1 MRDVRFSE
9 DDDTGVRTLFT
20 PRGDLPPMKR
30 SQAFLLGV
38 LALFSVLTFV
48 IVLPFLEYVVLAA
61 LFAYVLHPIHRR
73 LEPRLG
79 AMTAAITLITATLF
93 VIIVP
98 VLYVVSIFIADLR
111 AIARGQSGLDIA
123 AIEARILELTGMEVE
138 VAGVLRTA
146 AQQIFTVLF
155 DGVGGVV
162 TSTLKVSMG
171 LAVMVFLLYY
181 FLLEGEAFVEWFYD
195 LVPLPEHVTAR
206 LLSKL
211 DAVTWGV
218 VIGHISV
225 AIAQALLAGIG
236 LWVAGVPDPAFWTF
250 IMVILSLLPLI
261 GAFIVWGPAAAYL
274 VVVGDVGSGLLLA
287 VYGLTVVSLFDN
299 YARPIVIDR
308 RAHINPGVLLLGVVG
323 GIYAVGFTGIF
334 VGPIVIG
341 VLVAA
346 METYRTEFDA
356 V

>member
-1 MRDVRFSE
+1 MN
-9 DDDTGVRTLFT
+9 
-20 PRGDLPPMKR
+20 R
-30 SQAFLLGV
+30 SQAFLLGII
-38 LALFSVLTFV
+38 ALFSALAFV
-48 IVLPFLEYVVLAA
+48 IVLPFVEYVVLAA
-61 LFAYVLHPIHRR
+61 LLAYVLNPLHRR
-73 LEPRLG
+73 LASRLG
-79 AMTAAITLITATLF
+79 EITAAISLIVGTLF
-93 VIIVP
+93 VIVVP
-98 VLYVVSIFIADLR
+98 LLYVISVFIADLR
-111 AIARGQSGLDIA
+111 AIARGESGLDA
-123 AIEARILELTGMEVE
+123 AEIEARILESTGVEIDVAEVLTSG
-138 VAGVLRTA
+138 
-146 AQQIFTVLF
+146 AQQIFEVLF

-162 TSTLKVSMG
+162 AGTLKISMG

-181 FLLEGEAFVEWFYD
+181 LLLEGEAFVEWFSD
-195 LVPLPEHVTAR
+195 LVPLPAHVIDR

-225 AIAQALLAGIG
+225 AVAQALLAGIG
-236 LWVAGVPDPAFWTF
+236 LWAAGVPDAAFWTF

-261 GAFIVWGPAAAYL
+261 GAFMVWGPASVYL
-274 VVVGDVGSGLLLA
+274 AVVAGDVGNGLLLA
-287 VYGLTVVSLFDN
+287 LYGLTVVSLFDN

-323 GIYAVGFTGIF
+323 GIYAVGFTGVF

-346 METYRTEFDA
+346 METYRTEFEA

>member
-1 MRDVRFSE
+1 MN
-9 DDDTGVRTLFT
+9 
-20 PRGDLPPMKR
+20 R
-30 SQAFLLGV
+30 SQAFLLGII
-38 LALFSVLTFV
+38 ALFSALAFV
-48 IVLPFLEYVVLAA
+48 IVLPFVEYVVLAA
-61 LFAYVLHPIHRR
+61 LLAYVLNPLHRR
-73 LEPRLG
+73 LASRLG
-79 AMTAAITLITATLF
+79 EITAAISLIVGTLF
-93 VIIVP
+93 VIVVP
-98 VLYVVSIFIADLR
+98 LLYVISVFIADLR
-111 AIARGQSGLDIA
+111 AIARGESGLDA
-123 AIEARILELTGMEVE
+123 AEIEARILESTGVEIDVAEVLTSG
-138 VAGVLRTA
+138 
-146 AQQIFTVLF
+146 AQQIFEVLF

-162 TSTLKVSMG
+162 AGTLKISMG

-181 FLLEGEAFVEWFYD
+181 LLLEGEAFVEWFSD
-195 LVPLPEHVTAR
+195 LVPLPAHVIDR

-225 AIAQALLAGIG
+225 AVAQALLAGIG
-236 LWVAGVPDPAFWTF
+236 LWAAGVPDAAFWTF

-261 GAFIVWGPAAAYL
+261 GAFMVWGPAAVYL
-274 VVVGDVGSGLLLA
+274 AVVAGDVGSGLLLA
-287 VYGLTVVSLFDN
+287 LYSLTVVSLFDN

-323 GIYAVGFTGIF
+323 GIYAVGFTGVF

-346 METYRTEFDA
+346 MVTYRTEFEA

>member
-1 MRDVRFSE
+1 MN
-9 DDDTGVRTLFT
+9 
-20 PRGDLPPMKR
+20 R
-30 SQAFLLGV
+30 SQAFLLGII
-38 LALFSVLTFV
+38 ALFSALAFV
-48 IVLPFLEYVVLAA
+48 IVLPFVEYVVLAA
-61 LFAYVLHPIHRR
+61 LLAYVLNPLHRR
-73 LEPRLG
+73 LESRLG
-79 AMTAAITLITATLF
+79 EITAAISLIVGTLF
-93 VIIVP
+93 VIVVP
-98 VLYVVSIFIADLR
+98 LLYVISVFIADLR
-111 AIARGQSGLDIA
+111 AIARGESGLDA
-123 AIEARILELTGMEVE
+123 AEIEARILELTGVEIDVAEVLTS
-138 VAGVLRTA
+138 G
-146 AQQIFTVLF
+146 AQQIFEVLF

-162 TSTLKVSMG
+162 AGTLKISMG

-181 FLLEGEAFVEWFYD
+181 LLLEGEAFVEWFSD
-195 LVPLPEHVTAR
+195 LVPLPAHVIDR

-225 AIAQALLAGIG
+225 AVAQALLAGIG
-236 LWVAGVPDPAFWTF
+236 LWAAGVPDAAFWTF

-261 GAFIVWGPAAAYL
+261 GAFMVWGPAAVYL
-274 VVVGDVGSGLLLA
+274 AVVAGDVGNGLLLA
-287 VYGLTVVSLFDN
+287 LYGLTVVSLFDN

-323 GIYAVGFTGIF
+323 GIYAVGFTGVF

-346 METYRTEFDA
+346 METYRTEFEG

>member
-1 MRDVRFSE
+1 MN
-9 DDDTGVRTLFT
+9 
-20 PRGDLPPMKR
+20 R
-30 SQAFLLGV
+30 SQAFLLGII
-38 LALFSVLTFV
+38 ALFSALAFV
-48 IVLPFLEYVVLAA
+48 IVLPFVEYVVLAA
-61 LFAYVLHPIHRR
+61 LLAYVLNPLHRR
-73 LEPRLG
+73 LASRLG
-79 AMTAAITLITATLF
+79 EITAAISLIVGTLF
-93 VIIVP
+93 VIVVP
-98 VLYVVSIFIADLR
+98 LLYVISVFIADLR
-111 AIARGQSGLDIA
+111 AIARGESGLDA
-123 AIEARILELTGMEVE
+123 AEIEARILESTGVEIDVAEVLTSG
-138 VAGVLRTA
+138 
-146 AQQIFTVLF
+146 AQQIFEVLF

-162 TSTLKVSMG
+162 AGTLKISMG

-181 FLLEGEAFVEWFYD
+181 LLLEGEAFVEWFSD
-195 LVPLPEHVTAR
+195 LVPLPAHVIDR

-225 AIAQALLAGIG
+225 AVAQALLAGIG
-236 LWVAGVPDPAFWTF
+236 LWAAGVPDAAFWTF

-261 GAFIVWGPAAAYL
+261 GAFMVWGPAAVYL
-274 VVVGDVGSGLLLA
+274 AVVAGDVGSGLLLA
-287 VYGLTVVSLFDN
+287 LYGLTVVSLFDN

-323 GIYAVGFTGIF
+323 GIYAVGFTGVF

-346 METYRTEFDA
+346 METYRTEFEA

>member
-1 MRDVRFSE
+1 MN
-9 DDDTGVRTLFT
+9 
-20 PRGDLPPMKR
+20 R
-30 SQAFLLGV
+30 SQAFLLGII
-38 LALFSVLTFV
+38 ALFSALAFV
-48 IVLPFLEYVVLAA
+48 IVLPFVEYVVLAA
-61 LFAYVLHPIHRR
+61 LLAYVLNPLHRR
-73 LEPRLG
+73 LASRLG
-79 AMTAAITLITATLF
+79 EITAAISLIVGTLF
-93 VIIVP
+93 VIVVP
-98 VLYVVSIFIADLR
+98 LLYVISVFIADLR
-111 AIARGQSGLDIA
+111 AIARGESGLDA
-123 AIEARILELTGMEVE
+123 AEIEARILESTGVEIDVAEVLTSG
-138 VAGVLRTA
+138 
-146 AQQIFTVLF
+146 AQQIFEVLF

-162 TSTLKVSMG
+162 AGTLKISMG

-181 FLLEGEAFVEWFYD
+181 LLLEGEAFVEWFSD
-195 LVPLPEHVTAR
+195 LVPLPAHVIDR

-225 AIAQALLAGIG
+225 AVAQALLAGIG
-236 LWVAGVPDPAFWTF
+236 LWAAGVPDAAFWTF

-261 GAFIVWGPAAAYL
+261 GAFMVWGPASVYL
-274 VVVGDVGSGLLLA
+274 AVVAGDVGNGLLLA
-287 VYGLTVVSLFDN
+287 LYGLTVVSLFDN

-323 GIYAVGFTGIF
+323 GIYAVGFTGVF

-346 METYRTEFDA
+346 MVTYRTEFEA

>member
-1 MRDVRFSE
+1 MN
-9 DDDTGVRTLFT
+9 
-20 PRGDLPPMKR
+20 R
-30 SQAFLLGV
+30 SQAFLLGII
-38 LALFSVLTFV
+38 ALFSALAFV
-48 IVLPFLEYVVLAA
+48 IVLPFVEYVVLAA
-61 LFAYVLHPIHRR
+61 LLAYVLNPLHRR
-73 LEPRLG
+73 LESRLG
-79 AMTAAITLITATLF
+79 EITAAISLIVGTLF
-93 VIIVP
+93 VIVVP
-98 VLYVVSIFIADLR
+98 LLYVISVFIADLR
-111 AIARGQSGLDIA
+111 AIARGESGLDA
-123 AIEARILELTGMEVE
+123 AEIEARILELTGVEIDVAEVLTS
-138 VAGVLRTA
+138 G
-146 AQQIFTVLF
+146 AQQIFEVLF

-162 TSTLKVSMG
+162 AGTLKISMG

-181 FLLEGEAFVEWFYD
+181 LLLEGEAFVEWFSD
-195 LVPLPEHVTAR
+195 LVPLPAHVVDR

-225 AIAQALLAGIG
+225 AVAQALLAGIG
-236 LWVAGVPDPAFWTF
+236 LWAAGVPDAAFWTF

-261 GAFIVWGPAAAYL
+261 GAFMVWGPAAVYL
-274 VVVGDVGSGLLLA
+274 AVVAGDVGNGLLLA
-287 VYGLTVVSLFDN
+287 LYGLTVVSLFDN

-323 GIYAVGFTGIF
+323 GIYAVGFTGVF

-346 METYRTEFDA
+346 METYRTEFEA

>member
-1 MRDVRFSE
+1 MN
-9 DDDTGVRTLFT
+9 
-20 PRGDLPPMKR
+20 R
-30 SQAFLLGV
+30 SQAFLLGII
-38 LALFSVLTFV
+38 ALFSALAFV
-48 IVLPFLEYVVLAA
+48 IVLPFVEYVVLAA
-61 LFAYVLHPIHRR
+61 LLAYVLNPLHRR
-73 LEPRLG
+73 LASRLG
-79 AMTAAITLITATLF
+79 EITAAISLIVGTLF
-93 VIIVP
+93 VIVVP
-98 VLYVVSIFIADLR
+98 LLYVISVFIADLR
-111 AIARGQSGLDIA
+111 AIARGESGLDA
-123 AIEARILELTGMEVE
+123 AEIEARILESTGVEIDVAEVLTSG
-138 VAGVLRTA
+138 
-146 AQQIFTVLF
+146 AQQIFEVLF

-162 TSTLKVSMG
+162 AGTLKISMG

-181 FLLEGEAFVEWFYD
+181 LLLEGEAFVEWFSD
-195 LVPLPEHVTAR
+195 LVPLPAHVIDR

-225 AIAQALLAGIG
+225 AVAQALLAGIG
-236 LWVAGVPDPAFWTF
+236 LWAAGVPDDAFWTF

-261 GAFIVWGPAAAYL
+261 GAFMVWGPAAVYL
-274 VVVGDVGSGLLLA
+274 AVVAGDVGNGLLLA
-287 VYGLTVVSLFDN
+287 LYGLTVVSLFDN

-323 GIYAVGFTGIF
+323 GIYAVGFTGVF

-346 METYRTEFDA
+346 METYRTEFEA

>member
-1 MRDVRFSE
+1 LV
-9 DDDTGVRTLFT
+9 DTDRTLFT
-20 PRGDLPPMKR
+20 PRGEVVTMNR
-30 SQAFLLGV
+30 SQAFLLGII
-38 LALFSVLTFV
+38 ALFSALAFV
-48 IVLPFLEYVVLAA
+48 IVLPFVEYVVLAA
-61 LFAYVLHPIHRR
+61 LLAYVLNPLHRR
-73 LEPRLG
+73 LESRLG
-79 AMTAAITLITATLF
+79 EITAAISLIVGTLF
-93 VIIVP
+93 VIVVP
-98 VLYVVSIFIADLR
+98 LLYVISVFIADLR
-111 AIARGQSGLDIA
+111 AIARGESGLDA
-123 AIEARILELTGMEVE
+123 AEIEARILELTGVEIDVAEVLTS
-138 VAGVLRTA
+138 G
-146 AQQIFTVLF
+146 AQQIFEVLF

-162 TSTLKVSMG
+162 AGTLKISMG

-181 FLLEGEAFVEWFYD
+181 LLLEGEAFVEWFSD
-195 LVPLPEHVTAR
+195 LVPLPAHVIDR

-225 AIAQALLAGIG
+225 AVAQALLAGIG
-236 LWVAGVPDPAFWTF
+236 LWAAGVPDAAFWTF

-261 GAFIVWGPAAAYL
+261 GAFMVWGPAAVYL
-274 VVVGDVGSGLLLA
+274 AVVAGDVGNGLLLA
-287 VYGLTVVSLFDN
+287 LYGLTVVSLFDN

-323 GIYAVGFTGIF
+323 GIYAVGFTGVF

-346 METYRTEFDA
+346 METYRTEFEA